1 VSKAQIDAFF
11 LYCGILRK
19 ITKKHKMKT
28 RKQKCSV
35 KRELKEIQETNSQKR
50 THKMFVSKTKRRVM
64 MKLVFASDSF
74 KGTVS
79 SEQTVELLTKAA
91 HEVFGP
97 CETVGVPVADGGE
110 GTTDAVILA
119 RKGKKVFATVHGPL
133 MEEVSAYYGKLSEK
147 EAVLEMAQ
155 ASGLPMVPEELRNPL
170 NTTTYGTGEL
180 VMAALDAGF
189 TDISIAIGGSATND
203 GGMGFASALGIR
215 FMDVDGNVL
224 EGKGSELEKVAHIDV
239 SGLSEKAKKAHFTVM
254 CDVTN
259 PLCGKD
265 GATYTFG
272 KQKGGT
278 PEILDR
284 LEKGMSNYR
293 DVIIKEF
300 GVNPDDTPGTG
311 AAGGLGAALKIF
323 LQAEM
328 KSGIETVL
336 DLINF
341 DKLITGADLIVT
353 GEGRTDWQ
361 SCFGK
366 VMQGVGDRAKKYD
379 IPVTALC
386 GGLGKGYDQIY
397 EHGIDSIMTTVDG
410 PMPLSEALDR
420 AEELYYKG
428 AVRMFRM
435 VNAGIKLHAN

>member
-1 VSKAQIDAFF
+1 
-11 LYCGILRK
+11 
-19 ITKKHKMKT
+19 
-28 RKQKCSV
+28 
-35 KRELKEIQETNSQKR
+35 
-50 THKMFVSKTKRRVM
+50 M

-284 LEKGMSNYR
+284 LEKGMCNYR